1 MDNDEIELLRKLL
14 SNNDVK
20 ETLKKILLE
29 DEPKK
34 KVVKPK
40 TVKTTTVKKPVKKTS
55 VKKTHTKKPT
65 IKSVEPKG
73 FNTKKKNNY
82 YEDKKNIFK
91 DDLSQ
96 CIEEEV
102 DGHIINLIEESKS
115 IAKKFIKKN
124 PRPPKKIPISVCQQC
139 QTKFEGVGYLCKGC
153 LGGRNA

>member
-34 KVVKPK
+34 KAVKSK
-40 TVKTTTVKKPVKKTS
+40 AVKANTVKKTPVKKSSTKKTP
-55 VKKTHTKKPT
+55 VKK
-65 IKSVEPKG
+65 IESKG
-73 FNTKKKNNY
+73 FNTKQKDNNHYENKKNT
-82 YEDKKNIFK
+82 FK

-102 DGHIINLIEESKS
+102 DGRVINLIEESKS
-115 IAKKFIKKN
+115 IAKKFVKKD

-139 QTKFEGVGYLCKGC
+139 KTKFEGVGYLCRGC
-153 LGGRNA
+153 LGGRNAE